1 MNPSENQRP
10 GQQQAQAGPAAAAQ
24 ERDSAATAG
33 PPNHARP
40 TTQAERAVMHPMPS
54 VGQGDLHDPDWR
66 YYHATGA

>member
-1 MNPSENQRP
+1 MNSHDHQSP
-10 GQQQAQAGPAAAAQ
+10 GQQQAQAGPAASAQARNNAA
-24 ERDSAATAG
+24 AG
-33 PPNHARP
+33 SQSPVRP